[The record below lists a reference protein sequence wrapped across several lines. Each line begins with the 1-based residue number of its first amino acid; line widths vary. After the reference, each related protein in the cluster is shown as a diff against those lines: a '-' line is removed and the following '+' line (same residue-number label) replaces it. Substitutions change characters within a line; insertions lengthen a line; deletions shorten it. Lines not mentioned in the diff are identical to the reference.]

1 MPDQIRVNIKHRINN
16 AAIKR
21 ETRNGRDVV
30 VVPSAVAKFDT
41 VLNGILYPR
50 EELESSYQG
59 LERTP
64 APLGHPM
71 IGNAYAPARDPEAIN
86 THHIG
91 AWNERVRIEGDRI
104 MADMVIDVEY
114 AKRHPEGER
123 LLNALNTGEPI
134 STSTGL
140 YMEREPAPEDAEYK
154 YVGRNFSWDHLAIL
168 LDEAPAIGTD
178 AGIGLMVNGEHV
190 EVVESE
196 LNVDD
201 DMLTMMAWELVNEK
215 EYKDKRKRNESL
227 VEKVKNAIRGAFR
240 STMLE
245 EEAAG
250 LNVNSDEDQSMTPE
264 ELKAAL
270 DQQAE
275 TLTAAF
281 NAKLDETVKPLQE
294 QIEAMNAEREEA
306 AKAEHAAA
314 VEAVVNAKLMDEEE
328 AKALPTKA
336 LNALVKSTK
345 RAAPLAPGMAT
356 NSGEQ
361 DAWADYDLNA
371 NMEAK

>member
-1 MPDQIRVNIKHRINN
+1 MPEQIRVNIKHRINN

-21 ETRNGRDVV
+21 DKRNGRDVV

-41 VLNGILYPR
+41 VLNGIFYPR

-154 YVGRNFSWDHLAIL
+154 YVGRNFSWDHLAVL

-178 AGIGLMVNGEHV
+178 AGIGLMVNGEQV

-201 DMLTMMAWELVNEK
+201 DLLTMMAWELVNDK

-250 LNVNSDEDQSMTPE
+250 LNVNSSNQSEVAMTPE
-264 ELKAAL
+264 ELQAAL
-270 DQQAE
+270 DKQAE

-281 NAKLDETVKPLQE
+281 NAKLDETVKPLE
-294 QIEAMNAEREEA
+294 ERIEAMNADREAA
-306 AKAEHAAA
+306 AKAEHDAA
-314 VEAVVNAKLMDEEE
+314 VEAVVNAKLMDKEE
-328 AKALPTKA
+328 AEALPTAA
-336 LNALVKSTK
+336 LNALQKASK
-345 RAAPLAPGMAT
+345 RAAPLAPGMAA
-356 NSGEQ
+356 NSGDDSLFDTLPE
-361 DAWADYDLNA
+361 
-371 NMEAK
+371 

>member
-21 ETRNGRDVV
+21 ETRNGRDVI

-50 EELESSYQG
+50 EELESSYKG

-114 AKRHPEGER
+114 AKRHPEGDR
-123 LLNALNTGEPI
+123 LLNALESGEPI

-140 YMEREPAPEDAEYK
+140 YMEREPAPEGAEYR
-154 YVGRNFSWDHLAIL
+154 YIGRNYSWDHLAVL
-168 LDEAPAIGTD
+168 LDETPAIGTE
-178 AGIGLMVNGEHV
+178 AGIGLMVNGEQV

-196 LNVDD
+196 LNIDD

-281 NAKLDETVKPLQE
+281 NAKLDETIKPLNDR
-294 QIEAMNAEREEA
+294 IEAMDAEREA
-306 AKAEHAAA
+306 AAEAEHTAA

-328 AKALPTKA
+328 AKAVPTKA
-336 LNALVKSTK
+336 LNAMLKATK
-345 RAAPLAPGMAT
+345 RAAPLAPGMAA
-356 NSGEQ
+356 NSSDTLSQYQLPEG
-361 DAWADYDLNA
+361 D
-371 NMEAK
+371 